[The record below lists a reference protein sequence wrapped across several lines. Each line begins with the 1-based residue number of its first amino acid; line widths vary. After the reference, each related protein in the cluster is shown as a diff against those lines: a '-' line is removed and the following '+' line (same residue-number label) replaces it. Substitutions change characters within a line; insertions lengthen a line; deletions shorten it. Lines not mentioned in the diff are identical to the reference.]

1 MITNSQII
9 LLITVALMFA
19 QVRTMRASESL
30 CADRLARA
38 VRSLRASTEA
48 AGWIRIQCVTSAMK
62 SSGGVGTDTLTITS
76 NGTFKMTTTKA
87 DRIVEDASS
96 MVIIM
101 SSLKRIYVA
110 SKGHQKTKQ
119 KKNVVDE
126 FLDYIHEGRVTTC
139 SDVDSVGMV
148 DVEVTLP
155 PTKTKKN
162 AVSVIRVQLTKD
174 DVVRSVTYQYNKG
187 SDYRYASM
195 GEISVRHLSSGE
207 LPAERTALRYVFTG
221 KNTVK
226 EEYKKFQI
234 TDINS
239 HK

>member
-1 MITNSQII
+1 MTTNSQIM
-9 LLITVALMFA
+9 LMVTVALMLSHFG
-19 QVRTMRASESL
+19 TMRATEST

-48 AGWIRIQCVTSAMK
+48 AGWMRIQCVTSAMK
-62 SSGGVGTDTLTITS
+62 SSGGVSTDTLTITS
-76 NGTFKMTTTKA
+76 NGTFKLTTTKA

-101 SSLKRIYVA
+101 SSMKRIYIA
-110 SKGHQKTKQ
+110 RKGHQKAQ
-119 KKNVVDE
+119 KKKNMIDE
-126 FLDYIHEGRVTTC
+126 FMDYIHEGRVTTC
-139 SDVDSVGMV
+139 SDADSVGMV

-195 GEISVRHLSSGE
+195 GEITVRHLSPGE
-207 LPAERTALRYVFTG
+207 VPAERTAIRYVFTG

-226 EEYKKFQI
+226 EEYKMYQI
-234 TDINS
+234 TDISS